1 MENKTLIIATRN
13 AGKAEEFK
21 DLFQL
26 RGYNIKTLLD
36 FPELEDVEETG
47 VTFEENALLKAETI
61 AKELNEL
68 VIADDSGLRVKA
80 LDGMPGVY
88 SARYAGEDKNDASN
102 NAKLL
107 AELGEFDTK
116 DRSASF
122 HCTLA
127 VAHPNRDCLIVH
139 GQVDGVIASY
149 PSGTNGFG
157 YDPLFYIEELNK
169 TMAELSKDEK
179 NKISHRAHAL
189 KKLDKHF
196 DEWLDRGESE

>member
-1 MENKTLIIATRN
+1 MKNKTLIIATRN

-21 DLFQL
+21 DLFGS

-36 FPELEDVEETG
+36 YPELEDVEETG
-47 VTFEENALLKAETI
+47 LTFQENALLKAETI
-61 AKELNEL
+61 SKALNDL
-68 VIADDSGLRVKA
+68 VIADDSGLCVDA

-88 SARYAGEDKNDASN
+88 SARFAGEAKNDASN

-107 AELGEFDTK
+107 AELGEYK
-116 DRSASF
+116 SNDRSASF

-127 VAHPNRDCLIVH
+127 VAHPNRESLIVH
-139 GQVDGVIASY
+139 GQVDGTIAAY
-149 PSGTNGFG
+149 PSGSNGFG
-157 YDPLFYIEELNK
+157 YDPLFYIEDLDK

-179 NKISHRAHAL
+179 NKISHRANAL

-196 DEWLDRGESE
+196 DEWLNLGESE